1 MALGVCEHLPSK
13 RLMDVDMA
21 SYITAT
27 AAIVGI
33 AGVIG
38 SLIFSGNQTRQLSRQ
53 LRMQNEM
60 ARSEIIHHGVDRLS
74 GVYRAFLDYP
84 ELRKYFY
91 DGAPCPPRGQIRAR
105 VLTVAEMIGDT
116 IDSVLETISL
126 VATREELGDWLDYI
140 GHILDRSP
148 TLERLA
154 LEHPKWWPQ
163 ISSILR
169 ERQRPLG

>member
-1 MALGVCEHLPSK
+1 MTNL
-13 RLMDVDMA
+13 
-21 SYITAT
+21 ITAI
-27 AAIVGI
+27 AAIVGV

-38 SLIFSGNQTRQLSRQ
+38 SLIFSGYQTRQLGRQ
-53 LRMQNEM
+53 LKMQNEI
-60 ARSEIIHHGVDRLS
+60 AKSEIIHHGVDRLS
-74 GVYRAFLDYP
+74 GVYGAFIDHP

-91 DGAPCPPRGQIRAR
+91 DSAPCPVRGKTRAR

-163 ISSILR
+163 IVNILQ
-169 ERQRPLG
+169 ERRRRADRQSP